1 MQFRSRENDKNT
13 RGCKRICLFYSP
25 SKCRWDSGIFD
36 AILVAFA
43 LHIIE
48 IPVDFSVDSSVDLS
62 TVIGVFKNSV
72 RVFEH
77 PLFFLEFRFSVF
89 NFSMLL
95 LH

>member
-13 RGCKRICLFYSP
+13 RGCKRTCLFYSP
-25 SKCRWDSGIFD
+25 SKCRWDSSIFD

-43 LHIIE
+43 LHFIEIVE
-48 IPVDFSVDSSVDLS
+48 IPVDFS

-77 PLFFLEFRFSVF
+77 PLFFGILIFGF
-89 NFSMLL
+89 
-95 LH
+95 

>member
-1 MQFRSRENDKNT
+1 MTKIQGVVKEPACFT
-13 RGCKRICLFYSP
+13 AP
-25 SKCRWDSGIFD
+25 QKCRWDSGIFD

-43 LHIIE
+43 LHFIE

-62 TVIGVFKNSV
+62 VDLSTVIGVFKKSV

-77 PLFFLEFRFSVF
+77 PSFFGILILVF

-95 LH
+95 SH

>member
-1 MQFRSRENDKNT
+1 MTKIQGVVKEPACFT
-13 RGCKRICLFYSP
+13 AP
-25 SKCRWDSGIFD
+25 QKCRWDSGIFD

-43 LHIIE
+43 LHFIE

-72 RVFEH
+72 KVFEH
-77 PLFFLEFRFSVF
+77 PSFFGILILVF

-95 LH
+95 SH